1 MLFSE
6 LGLSD
11 EILKAVE
18 KIGFEEATEIQSKTI
33 PLLMAGKDVIGRSHT
48 GTGKTAAF
56 GIPAVESVDKNQRG
70 KVQVI
75 ILCPTRELAM
85 QACGELD
92 KFSEFM
98 PWVRTCAVYGGA
110 DIEKQ
115 IAQLKRGAN
124 IVVGTPGRVMDHINR
139 HTLKLDGIRT
149 IILDEADESFQTP
162 KYLI

>member
-56 GIPAVESVDKNQRG
+56 GIPAVGSVD
-70 KVQVI
+70 
-75 ILCPTRELAM
+75 
-85 QACGELD
+85 
-92 KFSEFM
+92 
-98 PWVRTCAVYGGA
+98 
-110 DIEKQ
+110 
-115 IAQLKRGAN
+115 
-124 IVVGTPGRVMDHINR
+124 
-139 HTLKLDGIRT
+139 
-149 IILDEADESFQTP
+149 
-162 KYLI
+162 